1 MNLVSPLAIATH
13 KNLTFN
19 FSNTLRNQVVNLS
32 NFSSGGYVI
41 DINGEVYSSGSAS
54 GESAT
59 VVVIGGSDKFTH
71 EKANRLQSTFYM
83 SEAQKITLYKI
94 MKELS
99 ENYDSA
105 SITSNSEK
113 LEQALTA
120 LYRNNCG

>member
-1 MNLVSPLAIATH
+1 MNLVSPLAVATH
-13 KNLTFN
+13 KNLVFN
-19 FSNTLRNQVVNLS
+19 FSNTLRNQIVNLS

-41 DINGEVYSSGSAS
+41 DINGEVYSSGAAS

-59 VVVIGGSDKFTH
+59 VVVIGGSDKFIH

-83 SEAQKITLYKI
+83 SEPQKVVLYKI
-94 MKELS
+94 IKELS

-105 SITSNSEK
+105 SITSNNEK